1 MGMLVL
7 TLALA
12 WFGFYIRGECL
23 REAQDG
29 YRQQQAYLARRAQQ
43 QKGAGKMANYRMVY
57 VREHVEVYGEDGR
70 FWFSADTRE
79 EALRDL
85 EELAA

>member
-1 MGMLVL
+1 MG
-7 TLALA
+7 
-12 WFGFYIRGECL
+12 G
-23 REAQDG
+23 
-29 YRQQQAYLARRAQQ
+29 
-43 QKGAGKMANYRMVY
+43 YRMVY
-57 VREHVEVYGEDGR
+57 VREHVEVYAENGR

>member
-1 MGMLVL
+1 MGALVWL
-7 TLALA
+7 LAVG
-12 WFGFYIRGECL
+12 WFGLYIRGECL
-23 REAQDG
+23 REGEKG
-29 YRQQQAYLARRAQQ
+29 YREQTAWLDRRAGR
-43 QKGAGKMANYRMVY
+43 KGAVGMGSYRMVY
-57 VREHVEVYGEDGR
+57 VREHVEVYDENGR